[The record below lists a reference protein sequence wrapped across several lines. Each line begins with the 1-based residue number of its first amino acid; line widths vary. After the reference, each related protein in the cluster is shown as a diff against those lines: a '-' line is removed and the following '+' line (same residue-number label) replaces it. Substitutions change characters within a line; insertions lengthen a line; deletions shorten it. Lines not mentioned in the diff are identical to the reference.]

1 MAVKYIYRLAEF
13 KQGGFCLAL
22 DAKPDVFKS
31 IFHSAF
37 SMIYLSVPDMLQNDT
52 VKQFYD
58 IKVKLIKV
66 EHLVC

>member
-1 MAVKYIYRLAEF
+1 MAVIYIYRLVEF

-37 SMIYLSVPDMLQNDT
+37 SMIYTWSGPALPFSPRHVA
-52 VKQFYD
+52 
-58 IKVKLIKV
+58 
-66 EHLVC
+66 E